1 MNEEDL
7 GFLPSVHFRPKNPLS
22 LPPSRRSI
30 SSSIKK
36 SKYSNNSRSSK
47 SYYKRKKNKN
57 DEDNNEE
64 ISVRLKK
71 QQLFLASKSNPS
83 SSNQKTS
90 EVDGDNNERKDSL
103 GQFQRLMNGFMFGR
117 KSVNSSSSLTPH
129 TQSYVEETILGEE
142 KSQFS
147 RLGSFQRSLNSS
159 QLGIKSIEPT
169 SDDVSNNVLMQ
180 TERRPIE
187 DCQFVSKKTKSVKR
201 QKTLEKYQ
209 IDADYPNEVNEVN
222 EVVSRKKQQSFS
234 TTRHTTTM
242 RSLRPSITSSSN
254 SNIPSSMLMFD
265 RSSTNSLLDNIFEN
279 NKINNPGV
287 NNNNNNN
294 NNDNSLQG
302 YVMERNNFKR
312 IQPEINKSEIINK
325 VPGPIEFLPSMDRA
339 TLNNVMEIYQNQK
352 PLDNKSPELFKS
364 SNISEEEWISILDT
378 IFLSEEYSKESI
390 KNTMKAIYQKLDY
403 RERIS
408 VTIGKIVKFDLDRR
422 IITIADCT
430 GEIQAIFHEKVQQVY
445 SQQLQIGTI
454 IVLQNLAFL
463 RVGGNNYLNVT
474 LDNVHWM
481 SGQIV
486 DRNYEIDSNT
496 EVLSCQYDNEIIER
510 IQLNDDINVNN
521 VNIHN
526 MTTITSEITS
536 SKAASIEEKNFS
548 CVFSNMGDHE
558 DLSWMLDDLE
568 ELNELCKN

>member
-1 MNEEDL
+1 MNEDDL
-7 GFLPSVHFRPKNPLS
+7 GFLPPMHFRPKNPLS
-22 LPPSRRSI
+22 LPPSRRSL
-30 SSSIKK
+30 SKK
-36 SKYSNNSRSSK
+36 SKYSNKSRSSK
-47 SYYKRKKNKN
+47 SYNK
-57 DEDNNEE
+57 
-64 ISVRLKK
+64 
-71 QQLFLASKSNPS
+71 SKSNPS
-83 SSNQKTS
+83 SSNQ
-90 EVDGDNNERKDSL
+90 VDGDNNERKNSL

-117 KSVNSSSSLTPH
+117 KSVNSTSSSLMPQM
-129 TQSYVEETILGEE
+129 QSYVEETILGEE

-169 SDDVSNNVLMQ
+169 SDDVSNNVLVQ

-187 DCQFVSKKTKSVKR
+187 DCQFVCEKTKSVKR
-201 QKTLEKYQ
+201 QRTLEKDQ
-209 IDADYPNEVNEVN
+209 INVDYPNETN
-222 EVVSRKKQQSFS
+222 EVVSRKQQSFS

-242 RSLRPSITSSSN
+242 RSLRPSI
-254 SNIPSSMLMFD
+254 M
-265 RSSTNSLLDNIFEN
+265 R
-279 NKINNPGV
+279 
-287 NNNNNNN
+287 
-294 NNDNSLQG
+294 
-302 YVMERNNFKR
+302 YVMERNTLRR
-312 IQPEINKSEIINK
+312 IRPEINKREIINK
-325 VPGPIEFLPSMDRA
+325 VPGPIEFLPSMDPIQIRTCEQDRA

-352 PLDNKSPELFKS
+352 SLDNKSPELFKS

-378 IFLSEEYSKESI
+378 IFLY
-390 KNTMKAIYQKLDY
+390 Y

-408 VTIGKIVKFDLDRR
+408 VTIGKIVKFDLDKR

-430 GEIQAIFHEKVQQVY
+430 GEIQVIFHEKVHQVY

-481 SGQIV
+481 SGKIV

-496 EVLSCQYDNEIIER
+496 KVLSYQDDNEIIER
-510 IQLNDDINVNN
+510 VQLNDNIN

-526 MTTITSEITS
+526 VTTITSEITS

-548 CVFSNMGDHE
+548 CVFSNMGDHG
-558 DLSWMLDDLE
+558 DLSWMLDDLD
-568 ELNELCKN
+568 ELCKN